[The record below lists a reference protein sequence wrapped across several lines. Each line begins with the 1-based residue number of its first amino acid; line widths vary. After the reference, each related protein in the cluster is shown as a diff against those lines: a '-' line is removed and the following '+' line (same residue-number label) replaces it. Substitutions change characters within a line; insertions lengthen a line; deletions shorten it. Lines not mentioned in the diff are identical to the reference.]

1 MAMSTKVKIAAGAA
15 AAVAVAGGGAA
26 FAASQVWSPKA
37 ENQAVI
43 DDAAKQLGV
52 SSDQL
57 SAALENALKNR
68 VDAAVAAGKLTKD
81 QGDALKARI
90 DAGGVPFVLGGFG
103 ARGAFGPGHFGGPFM
118 RGFSAAASYLG
129 LSEAELRSAAR
140 EREDARADRE
150 GPGKVGRRPRPGSR
164 EGRGGEDRRC
174 RRRRAT
180 DLRRRP
186 TRRRARSSKR
196 SPISSTASSPATSSG
211 LGRCSG
217 GRSSALPAASATTAS
232 GPDRGSTGTPAA
244 PPTVRRQ
251 APPPDAASERRAV
264 PSIECSLVRVSST
277 GVPRT
282 RDCIP
287 RTRD

>member
-1 MAMSTKVKIAAGAA
+1 MSRGVDPSPKGLKMAMSTKVKIAAGAA

-103 ARGAFGPGHFGGPFM
+103 ARGAFGPGHSGGPFM
-118 RGFSAAASYLG
+118 RGFSAAPSYLG
-129 LSEAELRSAAR
+129 LSEAEVRTQLASGKTLAQIAKDQGKSVDGLVQALVKDAEAKIDAAVASGRLTSAQ
-140 EREDARADRE
+140 ADKAKSTLEQAVTDLVNGKFPGDKFRV
-150 GPGKVGRRPRPGSR
+150 GPMLGRPFFGSPGGFGYHRFRPGQ
-164 EGRGGEDRRC
+164 GFHWHAGG
-174 RRRRAT
+174 A
-180 DLRRRP
+180 
-186 TRRRARSSKR
+186 
-196 SPISSTASSPATSSG
+196 
-211 LGRCSG
+211 
-217 GRSSALPAASATTAS
+217 
-232 GPDRGSTGTPAA
+232 PDG
-244 PPTVRRQ
+244 
-251 APPPDAASERRAV
+251 PPPGPTA
-264 PSIECSLVRVSST
+264 
-277 GVPRT
+277 
-282 RDCIP
+282 
-287 RTRD
+287 